1 MATIKKVAAI
11 KASLSKKVSSVDS
24 LSDADVESCRDMFQQ
39 LESFDV
45 TLDVLSK
52 TLIGTVVSKF
62 KGHEELGSTAK
73 ALVKKWKK
81 VAKDEGVA
89 ATSTSSAAASASGK
103 SAASSEGSDTNK
115 EGKAKRRE
123 STNSATEEIQAEWG
137 SLQPYRQ
144 TTCQKLLDI
153 LKSFKPVLVKQGIN
167 GGAVDHLVV
176 ERATDVES
184 SIHDKY
190 RNQKQD
196 YLSKARSLCF
206 NIKKNSSLASQIIL
220 GQIEASE
227 LVSMSS
233 EQLASEEKKK
243 AMEERTKKMMESKQL
258 DWEAQNESKI
268 NEMCGIKG
276 ELLNASL
283 FTCGRCKSTKTTST
297 QKQTR
302 SADEP
307 MTVFVLCL
315 NCGKRW

>member
-1 MATIKKVAAI
+1 
-11 KASLSKKVSSVDS
+11 
-24 LSDADVESCRDMFQQ
+24 
-39 LESFDV
+39 
-45 TLDVLSK
+45 
-52 TLIGTVVSKF
+52 
-62 KGHEELGSTAK
+62 
-73 ALVKKWKK
+73 
-81 VAKDEGVA
+81 
-89 ATSTSSAAASASGK
+89 
-103 SAASSEGSDTNK
+103 
-115 EGKAKRRE
+115 
-123 STNSATEEIQAEWG
+123 
-137 SLQPYRQ
+137 
-144 TTCQKLLDI
+144 
-153 LKSFKPVLVKQGIN
+153 
-167 GGAVDHLVV
+167 VDHLVV

-315 NCGKRW
+315 NCGKRWKFS